1 MYGSYASGQ
10 QREHSD
16 IDVAVVVNKLD
27 QDFFSYAPLLW
38 RLRMD
43 IDTLIEPL
51 LFVKGKDESGF
62 LSSIQ
67 KNGLK
72 IY

>member
-1 MYGSYASGQ
+1 
-10 QREHSD
+10 
-16 IDVAVVVNKLD
+16 
-27 QDFFSYAPLLW
+27 
-38 RLRMD
+38 MD